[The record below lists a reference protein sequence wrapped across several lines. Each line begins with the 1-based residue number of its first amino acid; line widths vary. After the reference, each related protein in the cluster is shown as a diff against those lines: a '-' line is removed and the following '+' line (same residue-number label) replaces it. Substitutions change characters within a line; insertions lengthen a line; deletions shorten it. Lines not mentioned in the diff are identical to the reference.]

1 MVPFNVL
8 LTLMSMKVFSQPFP
22 DNVKIGERI
31 NNQEVSYCYPVIAFF
46 VILTKNTSLVYWTW
60 QKKKIKIRFYAELLH
75 QCQDH
80 LHYAS
85 FSITI
90 SPSNFVIR

>member
-46 VILTKNTSLVYWTW
+46 VILTKNTSLVY
-60 QKKKIKIRFYAELLH
+60 
-75 QCQDH
+75 
-80 LHYAS
+80 
-85 FSITI
+85 
-90 SPSNFVIR
+90 